1 MNFLQMRRKDEMAH
15 DKIED
20 KIIEFLRN
28 DARESFVEIGKKLKL
43 SESAVRRRVKNLVD
57 NGVIERFTVEMG
69 EANTTSAIVLIS
81 VDSSTDTSRVS
92 TKLTKLEA
100 VKTVY
105 EITGQYD
112 ISVIIRASNIT
123 EINGC
128 IDELRKIQGVIDTNT
143 VIILRTIR

>member
-1 MNFLQMRRKDEMAH
+1 MAK
-15 DKIED
+15 DKIDD
-20 KIIEFLRN
+20 KIIRFHRD

-57 NGVIERFTVEMG
+57 NKVIEKFTVQMG
-69 EANTTSAIVLIS
+69 ENNTTSAIVLIS
-81 VDSSTDTSRVS
+81 VDSATDTSKVS
-92 TKLTKLEA
+92 IKLTKLEA

-112 ISVIIRASNIT
+112 ISVIIRAANIS

>member
-15 DKIED
+15 DKIDD

-128 IDELRKIQGVIDTNT
+128 IDELRKIQGV
-143 VIILRTIR
+143 

>member
-1 MNFLQMRRKDEMAH
+1 MVH
-15 DKIED
+15 DKID
-20 KIIEFLRN
+20 DRIIEFLRN

-81 VDSSTDTSRVS
+81 VDSSTDTSKVS

>member
-1 MNFLQMRRKDEMAH
+1 MSK
-15 DKIED
+15 DKIDD
-20 KIIEFLRN
+20 KIIGYLRD

-57 NGVIERFTVEMG
+57 SGVIEKFTVEMG
-69 EANTTSAIVLIS
+69 ETNTTSAIVLIS
-81 VDSSTDTSRVS
+81 VDSATDTSKVS
-92 TKLTKLEA
+92 AKLTKLEA

-105 EITGQYD
+105 EITGHYD
-112 ISVIIRASNIT
+112 ISVIIRAANIT
-123 EINGC
+123 EINIC